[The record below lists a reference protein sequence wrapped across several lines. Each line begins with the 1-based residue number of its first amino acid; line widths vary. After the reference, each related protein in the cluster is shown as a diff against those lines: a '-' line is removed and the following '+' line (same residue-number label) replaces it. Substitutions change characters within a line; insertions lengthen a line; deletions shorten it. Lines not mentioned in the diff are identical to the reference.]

1 MKNIEI
7 PVTYATFIKET
18 TFYGFLFFFLLSLTV
33 SPLSPL
39 IAFALFLFFP
49 ILVASTYKF
58 KNGGFWSGL
67 ICSALYLIFYITF
80 LSLKPSP
87 YFFLSLFLVLVY
99 PLFGRLIGQSAESLA
114 KVFNELEQHR
124 LNTAVTAIY
133 TKEYLVNLIRKYIKE
148 YERYNSNFSIVLLEI
163 ESKALNALTVF
174 RKGHILSEVGSV
186 LRRNIRAIDEIGRY
200 ENQFLLVLPH
210 TGVDGGKVVEE
221 RVKRIVVKI
230 LNSHGCPITEEQI
243 YSVIVGYP
251 ENKEGVQ
258 KLLSTLEE
266 PLALAE

>member
-1 MKNIEI
+1 MKNLEI
-7 PVTYATFIKET
+7 PVTYTIFIKET
-18 TFYGFLFFFLLSLTV
+18 AFYGFLFFFFLSLTV
-33 SPLSPL
+33 IPLSPFT
-39 IAFALFLFFP
+39 AFALFLFFP
-49 ILVASTYKF
+49 ILIASIYKF
-58 KNGGFWSGL
+58 KTGGVWAGFL
-67 ICSALYLIFYITF
+67 CSALYLIFYLTF
-80 LSLKPSP
+80 LSVRPNP
-87 YFFLSLFLVLVY
+87 YFFLSLFLIIAY

-114 KVFNELEQHR
+114 KAFNELEQHK

-163 ESKALNALTVF
+163 EAKALDTLTVF
-174 RKGHILSEVGSV
+174 RKSHILSEVGSV

-210 TGVDGGKVVEE
+210 TNADGGRVVEE

-230 LNSHGCPITEEQI
+230 LNSHGCPVTEDQI

-251 ENKEGVQ
+251 ENKEGVH

-266 PLALAE
+266 PIALAE